1 MFDAQPHRAV
11 SASRGG
17 QAASGFARLVRVV
30 LVLRMI
36 AAIDTMMT
44 RRRAR
49 LQLQSLDDRMLK
61 DIGVSRADVVAESCK
76 PFWRE

>member
-1 MFDAQPHRAV
+1 MFDAQTHHVARSTGGRATAGIV
-11 SASRGG
+11 
-17 QAASGFARLVRVV
+17 RLVSVV
-30 LVLRMI
+30 VVRTG

-44 RRRAR
+44 RRRSR

>member
-1 MFDAQPHRAV
+1 MFDVQTDHAT
-11 SASRGG
+11 SSTGG
-17 QAASGFARLVRVV
+17 KAAAGIERLVGVV
-30 LVLRMI
+30 VARTI

-44 RRRAR
+44 RRRSR